1 MMVVEGK
8 RQVEEEKMGAE
19 VEQAADEVWGQ

>member
-1 MMVVEGK
+1 MMVVERK

-19 VEQAADEVWGQ
+19 VEQAADEAGDQ